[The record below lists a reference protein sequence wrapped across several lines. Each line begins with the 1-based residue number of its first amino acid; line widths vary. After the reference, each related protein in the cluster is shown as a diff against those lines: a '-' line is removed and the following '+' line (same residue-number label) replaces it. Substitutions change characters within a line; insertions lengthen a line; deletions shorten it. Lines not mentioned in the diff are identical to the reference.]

1 MTHLA
6 KAASF
11 IFHPLLM
18 PLYGLLL
25 ILHSSTYLANGISP
39 SVLRITL
46 LTVFIFTCLLPLM
59 NVLFLKR
66 KGWINSIYLETK
78 EERKLPYLFTV
89 IYYIVLYYFLKE
101 LQLPPILY
109 LLFLGSTLAAIMVLI
124 INLRWKIS
132 AHMTGM
138 GGVIGAIIGLSERL
152 MIDLNNT
159 MMALFLIAGLVGSS
173 RLYLNAH
180 SPAQIFTGFFLGL
193 SCFLFLILSI

>member
-1 MTHLA
+1 
-6 KAASF
+6 
-11 IFHPLLM
+11 
-18 PLYGLLL
+18 
-25 ILHSSTYLANGISP
+25 
-39 SVLRITL
+39 
-46 LTVFIFTCLLPLM
+46 M

-66 KGWINSIYLETK
+66 KGWINSIYLETI

-109 LLFLGSTLAAIMVLI
+109 LLFLGSTLATIMVLI

-132 AHMTGM
+132 AHMTGI

-159 MMALFLIAGLVGSS
+159 MMVLFLIAGLVGSS